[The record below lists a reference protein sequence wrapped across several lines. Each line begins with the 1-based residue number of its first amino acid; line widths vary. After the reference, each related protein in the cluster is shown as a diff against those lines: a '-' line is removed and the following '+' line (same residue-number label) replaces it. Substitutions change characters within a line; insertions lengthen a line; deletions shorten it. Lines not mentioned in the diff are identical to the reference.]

1 MSIEQSLERIAV
13 ALERQNELSE
23 KIATRLG
30 GPLAPRVMDPVHDNG
45 KVHVATAE
53 KPPVKSTGLFDQQPE
68 EPKKVAKVKKAPKE
82 QAAAVDTVS
91 TPAASGP
98 KVTEDDVRAAM
109 TKLVTAPGCGTAPA
123 IRILKSYG
131 VSKVSELSEADYS
144 RIHAEFLAAIPKE

>member
-1 MSIEQSLERIAV
+1 MIEQILERIAV
-13 ALERQNELSE
+13 ALES
-23 KIATRLG
+23 IASKN
-30 GPLAPRVMDPVHDNG
+30 PLPIAPVRVMDPCHDNG

-53 KPPVKSTGLFDQQPE
+53 KPVKSTGLFDQAPAAE
-68 EPKKVAKVKKAPKE
+68 EPKKAVKSKKVKAEVVETAP
-82 QAAAVDTVS
+82 
-91 TPAASGP
+91 TPDANSP
-98 KVTEDDVRAAM
+98 KVSEDDVRAAM